1 MNTWPMHALVLIV
14 FLAWTTQIIAEDDD
28 NNMGNAKLHILKS
41 PIEVDRATFRK
52 KLHWAVMS
60 LINPDDRY
68 KLVPLFGYTKSHI
81 GYTKSDIKDNLN
93 GLLVEA
99 TAGNVRLAIVSPRRS
114 ESGNIDYEG
123 QGLVVLETL
132 AHVNA
137 GSVPVQW
144 VDENI
149 DSLYQRLQEQ
159 DILLALT
166 RPLRDIEPK
175 EEFVAGLD
183 LWANES
189 NAPPVAA
196 VASASTGGDTSI
208 ASQ

>member
-28 NNMGNAKLHILKS
+28 NNIGNAKLRILES

-68 KLVPLFGYTKSHI
+68 KLVPLFGYTKS
-81 GYTKSDIKDNLN
+81 DIESNLN
-93 GLLVEA
+93 DLLINDLLIEA

-114 ESGNIDYEG
+114 ESGNIDMDIYEG
-123 QGLVVLETL
+123 RGLVVLETL

-144 VDENI
+144 VDGNI
-149 DSLYQRLQEQ
+149 DSFSQQLQEQ
-159 DILLALT
+159 DMLALT

>member
-1 MNTWPMHALVLIV
+1 MNIWPMHALVVLVV

-28 NNMGNAKLHILKS
+28 NNMGNAKLRILES

-68 KLVPLFGYTKSHI
+68 KLVPLFGYTKS
-81 GYTKSDIKDNLN
+81 DIKNNLN
-93 GLLVEA
+93 GLLIEA

-114 ESGNIDYEG
+114 ESGNIDMDIYEG
-123 QGLVVLETL
+123 RGLVVLETL

-144 VDENI
+144 VGENI
-149 DSLYQRLQEQ
+149 DSLSQRLQEQ
-159 DILLALT
+159 DMLLALT

>member
-28 NNMGNAKLHILKS
+28 NNMGNAKLRILES
-41 PIEVDRATFRK
+41 PIEVDRATFLK
-52 KLHWAVMS
+52 KFHWAVMS

-68 KLVPLFGYTKSHI
+68 KLVPLFGYTKS
-81 GYTKSDIKDNLN
+81 DIEGNLN
-93 GLLVEA
+93 DLLSEA
-99 TAGNVRLAIVSPRRS
+99 TAGNVRLAIVSPRRPK
-114 ESGNIDYEG
+114 SGNIDMDIYEV

-137 GSVPVQW
+137 GRVPVQW

-149 DSLYQRLQEQ
+149 DSLSQRLQEQ
-159 DILLALT
+159 DMLLALT

>member
-28 NNMGNAKLHILKS
+28 NNMGNAKLHILES

-68 KLVPLFGYTKSHI
+68 KLVPLFGYTKS
-81 GYTKSDIKDNLN
+81 DIKGNLN
-93 GLLVEA
+93 DLLVEA

-114 ESGNIDYEG
+114 ESGNIDMDIYEG
-123 QGLVVLETL
+123 RGLVVLETL

-137 GSVPVQW
+137 GSVPVR
-144 VDENI
+144 VDGNI
-149 DSLYQRLQEQ
+149 DSFSQQLQEQ
-159 DILLALT
+159 DMLALT